1 LFVCISVC
9 IGHYQGQRKANERV
23 EERKQRLNL
32 PDTLMEDEPYYTSS
46 LHGGSLLSSPGGLA
60 PGSSI
65 YSEDHRGR
73 DLTKDQL
80 AESRREARERY
91 LQKQKQEDALAEA
104 NFKAEREL
112 QDAIKKQMDEKA
124 KKLQEITTE
133 RVAKYKVCVYARLM
147 LLLLQCFGFPHSVY
161 CSGHEARAGSQGE
174 GGQGAS
180 TGFEEREGPRG
191 AE

>member
-1 LFVCISVC
+1 
-9 IGHYQGQRKANERV
+9 
-23 EERKQRLNL
+23 
-32 PDTLMEDEPYYTSS
+32 MEDEPYYTSS

-60 PGSSI
+60 PGSSV

-133 RVAKYKVCVYARLM
+133 RVAKYKVCVLARSCCYCFCNVLVFLTPFIAQAMKREQARKEKEAKEQALALKKEKDREAQSEEYIAKMNARM
-147 LLLLQCFGFPHSVY
+147 LETEQRY
-161 CSGHEARAGSQGE
+161 CCC
-174 GGQGAS
+174 
-180 TGFEEREGPRG
+180 
-191 AE
+191 